1 MRASHLTV
9 RKRIMDEKSKI
20 TDEEFFTS
28 KEYRGYLAD
37 ITEAATKRYRRPI
50 HVTVFADPED
60 STVAYTDYNG
70 IVINACNHITW
81 SMPTRKL
88 RSMSI
93 EGFNAHENSHN
104 LFTDNRIAH
113 AYFNSLEH
121 GKFYPKKPTRL
132 KGDQKLN
139 AQGIIDAL
147 MDDTDPIPK
156 TVILRTAKAL
166 SNILEDG
173 YVDAR
178 YSYEFPG
185 NPARGIALN
194 NVRFAETVPDIDT
207 MIDKQF
213 YPHNI
218 VLNLL
223 LEYVRARE
231 VNNLTGYT
239 GEYMDRFLAAL
250 PLVDACIY
258 DEDSRARFDAVN
270 RIMIDLWPLMQRC
283 FDDLRDKQQNDAS
296 SSSGS
301 GNSTTP
307 GTGEDSDSD
316 DGMDAVQDALES
328 QLPQIAPNFTMKSG
342 PVPFNGAF
350 SPDEEQA
357 QELLEQV
364 SKALSEET
372 ARIAAHRT
380 ETIISNGDGSIVQDS
395 EYEGAGYEFSATDIE
410 RVLEEIA
417 TGKVNESLEEELSE
431 ELQSEATSIEYGN
444 AHRNINITVHRMSHV
459 NQNLIDSYTAV
470 APQLLMLS
478 KRLQR
483 SVSAILRDKRQ
494 GGKQTGLYVG
504 KHLDQHAFHR
514 NDGRVFCN
522 KRLPTE
528 PINMSVAL
536 LVDESGSM
544 CGCDRITKARATAIV
559 VQDFCEKLGIP
570 IMIVGHTASC
580 AHVELFSYADFKSV
594 DKKDRYRLM
603 DMSARCCNRDGAA
616 LRYVAEKLSKQN
628 SDVKMLFIICDGQ
641 PNDDGYTG
649 TAAEADLRGIKLEYS
664 RKGVQIFAAAIGD
677 DRANIAS
684 GIPGTGL
691 SRISVVASGVT
702 SPAAHPAP
710 PVVRIMSAILPSAI
724 LCITVDNTFLST
736 GSAFAKITCCPAS
749 STILRIT
756 FPPLSS
762 SCSLYT
768 CVFAVKI
775 ATFISYLHKTSF
787 CCPYSRILTL
797 LIQECNP

>member
-258 DEDSRARFDAVN
+258 DEDGRARFDAVN

-316 DGMDAVQDALES
+316 DGMSAVQDALES

-350 SPDEEQA
+350 APDEEQA

-431 ELQSEATSIEYGN
+431 ELQSEATSIQYGN

-603 DMSARCCNRDGAA
+603 DMSARYCNRDGAA

-677 DRANIAS
+677 DRANIE
-684 GIPGTGL
+684 
-691 SRISVVASGVT
+691 RIYGAGYLDIT
-702 SPAAHPAP
+702 DLNQLP
-710 PVVRIMSAILPSAI
+710 IMLTQLIARNLP
-724 LCITVDNTFLST
+724 
-736 GSAFAKITCCPAS
+736 K
-749 STILRIT
+749 
-756 FPPLSS
+756 
-762 SCSLYT
+762 
-768 CVFAVKI
+768 
-775 ATFISYLHKTSF
+775 
-787 CCPYSRILTL
+787 
-797 LIQECNP
+797 

>member
-81 SMPTRKL
+81 SMPSRKL

-258 DEDSRARFDAVN
+258 DEDGRARFDAVN

-301 GNSTTP
+301 GNPSTP

-431 ELQSEATSIEYGN
+431 ELQSEATSIQYGN

-677 DRANIAS
+677 DRANIE
-684 GIPGTGL
+684 
-691 SRISVVASGVT
+691 RIYGAGYLDIT
-702 SPAAHPAP
+702 DLNQLP
-710 PVVRIMSAILPSAI
+710 IMLTQLIARNLP
-724 LCITVDNTFLST
+724 
-736 GSAFAKITCCPAS
+736 K
-749 STILRIT
+749 
-756 FPPLSS
+756 
-762 SCSLYT
+762 
-768 CVFAVKI
+768 
-775 ATFISYLHKTSF
+775 
-787 CCPYSRILTL
+787 
-797 LIQECNP
+797 

>member
-147 MDDTDPIPK
+147 LDDTDPIPK

-301 GNSTTP
+301 GNSSTP

-316 DGMDAVQDALES
+316 DGMGAVQDALES

-350 SPDEEQA
+350 APDEEQA

-483 SVSAILRDKRQ
+483 SVSVILRDKRQ

-603 DMSARCCNRDGAA
+603 DMSARYCNRDGAA

-677 DRANIAS
+677 DRANIE
-684 GIPGTGL
+684 
-691 SRISVVASGVT
+691 RIYGAGYLDIT
-702 SPAAHPAP
+702 DLNQLP
-710 PVVRIMSAILPSAI
+710 IMLTQLIARNLP
-724 LCITVDNTFLST
+724 
-736 GSAFAKITCCPAS
+736 K
-749 STILRIT
+749 
-756 FPPLSS
+756 
-762 SCSLYT
+762 
-768 CVFAVKI
+768 
-775 ATFISYLHKTSF
+775 
-787 CCPYSRILTL
+787 
-797 LIQECNP
+797 

>member
-50 HVTVFADPED
+50 HVTVFADSED

-223 LEYVRARE
+223 LEYVRVRE

-258 DEDSRARFDAVN
+258 DEDGRARFDAVN

-301 GNSTTP
+301 GNSSTP

-316 DGMDAVQDALES
+316 DGMGAVQDALES

-350 SPDEEQA
+350 APDEEQA

-431 ELQSEATSIEYGN
+431 ELQSEATSIQYGN

-603 DMSARCCNRDGAA
+603 DMSARYCNRDGAA

-677 DRANIAS
+677 DRANIE
-684 GIPGTGL
+684 
-691 SRISVVASGVT
+691 RIYGAGYLDIT
-702 SPAAHPAP
+702 DLNQLP
-710 PVVRIMSAILPSAI
+710 IMLTQLIARNLP
-724 LCITVDNTFLST
+724 
-736 GSAFAKITCCPAS
+736 K
-749 STILRIT
+749 
-756 FPPLSS
+756 
-762 SCSLYT
+762 
-768 CVFAVKI
+768 
-775 ATFISYLHKTSF
+775 
-787 CCPYSRILTL
+787 
-797 LIQECNP
+797 

>member
-395 EYEGAGYEFSATDIE
+395 EYEGAGYEFSATDTE

-677 DRANIAS
+677 DRANIE
-684 GIPGTGL
+684 
-691 SRISVVASGVT
+691 RIYGAGYLDIT
-702 SPAAHPAP
+702 DLNQL
-710 PVVRIMSAILPSAI
+710 PVMLTQLIARNLP
-724 LCITVDNTFLST
+724 
-736 GSAFAKITCCPAS
+736 K
-749 STILRIT
+749 
-756 FPPLSS
+756 
-762 SCSLYT
+762 
-768 CVFAVKI
+768 
-775 ATFISYLHKTSF
+775 
-787 CCPYSRILTL
+787 
-797 LIQECNP
+797 

>member
-431 ELQSEATSIEYGN
+431 ELQSEATSIQYGN

-616 LRYVAEKLSKQN
+616 MRYVAEKLSKQN

-677 DRANIAS
+677 DRANIE
-684 GIPGTGL
+684 
-691 SRISVVASGVT
+691 RIYGAGYLDIT
-702 SPAAHPAP
+702 DLNQL
-710 PVVRIMSAILPSAI
+710 PVMLTQLIARNLP
-724 LCITVDNTFLST
+724 
-736 GSAFAKITCCPAS
+736 K
-749 STILRIT
+749 
-756 FPPLSS
+756 
-762 SCSLYT
+762 
-768 CVFAVKI
+768 
-775 ATFISYLHKTSF
+775 
-787 CCPYSRILTL
+787 
-797 LIQECNP
+797 

>member
-444 AHRNINITVHRMSHV
+444 AHRNINFTVHLMSHV

-677 DRANIAS
+677 DRANIE
-684 GIPGTGL
+684 
-691 SRISVVASGVT
+691 RIYGAGYLDIT
-702 SPAAHPAP
+702 DLNQL
-710 PVVRIMSAILPSAI
+710 PVMLTQLIARNLP
-724 LCITVDNTFLST
+724 
-736 GSAFAKITCCPAS
+736 K
-749 STILRIT
+749 
-756 FPPLSS
+756 
-762 SCSLYT
+762 
-768 CVFAVKI
+768 
-775 ATFISYLHKTSF
+775 
-787 CCPYSRILTL
+787 
-797 LIQECNP
+797 

>member
-239 GEYMDRFLAAL
+239 GEYMDRFLTAL

-258 DEDSRARFDAVN
+258 DEDGRARFDAVN

-316 DGMDAVQDALES
+316 DGMGAVQDALES
-328 QLPQIAPNFTMKSG
+328 QLPQIVPNFTMKSG

-350 SPDEEQA
+350 APDEEQA

-431 ELQSEATSIEYGN
+431 ELQSEATSIQYGN
-444 AHRNINITVHRMSHV
+444 AHRNINITVHRMSYV

-570 IMIVGHTASC
+570 IMIVGHTASS

-603 DMSARCCNRDGAA
+603 DMSARYCNRDGAA

-664 RKGVQIFAAAIGD
+664 RQGVQIFAAAIGD
-677 DRANIAS
+677 DRANIE
-684 GIPGTGL
+684 
-691 SRISVVASGVT
+691 RIYGAGYLDIT
-702 SPAAHPAP
+702 DLNQLP
-710 PVVRIMSAILPSAI
+710 IMLTQLIARNLP
-724 LCITVDNTFLST
+724 
-736 GSAFAKITCCPAS
+736 K
-749 STILRIT
+749 
-756 FPPLSS
+756 
-762 SCSLYT
+762 
-768 CVFAVKI
+768 
-775 ATFISYLHKTSF
+775 
-787 CCPYSRILTL
+787 
-797 LIQECNP
+797 

>member
-147 MDDTDPIPK
+147 LDDTDPIPK

-301 GNSTTP
+301 GNSSTP

-316 DGMDAVQDALES
+316 DGMGAVQDALES

-350 SPDEEQA
+350 APDEEQA

-372 ARIAAHRT
+372 ARIEAHRT

-431 ELQSEATSIEYGN
+431 ELQSEATSIQYGN
-444 AHRNINITVHRMSHV
+444 AHRNISITVHRMSHV

-483 SVSAILRDKRQ
+483 SVSVILRDKRQ

-603 DMSARCCNRDGAA
+603 DMSARYCNRDGAA

-677 DRANIAS
+677 DRANIE
-684 GIPGTGL
+684 
-691 SRISVVASGVT
+691 RIYGAGYLDIT
-702 SPAAHPAP
+702 DLNQLP
-710 PVVRIMSAILPSAI
+710 IMLTQLIARNLP
-724 LCITVDNTFLST
+724 
-736 GSAFAKITCCPAS
+736 K
-749 STILRIT
+749 
-756 FPPLSS
+756 
-762 SCSLYT
+762 
-768 CVFAVKI
+768 
-775 ATFISYLHKTSF
+775 
-787 CCPYSRILTL
+787 
-797 LIQECNP
+797 

>member
-194 NVRFAETVPDIDT
+194 NVRFAEAVPDIDT

-301 GNSTTP
+301 GNSSTP

-316 DGMDAVQDALES
+316 DGMGAVQDALES

-372 ARIAAHRT
+372 ARIEAHRT

-431 ELQSEATSIEYGN
+431 ELQSEATSIQYGN

-677 DRANIAS
+677 DRANIE
-684 GIPGTGL
+684 
-691 SRISVVASGVT
+691 RIYGAGYLDIT
-702 SPAAHPAP
+702 DLNQLP
-710 PVVRIMSAILPSAI
+710 IMLTQLIARNLP
-724 LCITVDNTFLST
+724 
-736 GSAFAKITCCPAS
+736 K
-749 STILRIT
+749 
-756 FPPLSS
+756 
-762 SCSLYT
+762 
-768 CVFAVKI
+768 
-775 ATFISYLHKTSF
+775 
-787 CCPYSRILTL
+787 
-797 LIQECNP
+797 

>member
-194 NVRFAETVPDIDT
+194 NVRFAEAVPDIDT

-316 DGMDAVQDALES
+316 DGMGAVQDALES

-350 SPDEEQA
+350 APDEEQA

-431 ELQSEATSIEYGN
+431 ELQSEATSIQYGN

-677 DRANIAS
+677 DRANIE
-684 GIPGTGL
+684 
-691 SRISVVASGVT
+691 RIYGAGYLDIT
-702 SPAAHPAP
+702 DLNQL
-710 PVVRIMSAILPSAI
+710 PVMLTQLIARNLP
-724 LCITVDNTFLST
+724 
-736 GSAFAKITCCPAS
+736 K
-749 STILRIT
+749 
-756 FPPLSS
+756 
-762 SCSLYT
+762 
-768 CVFAVKI
+768 
-775 ATFISYLHKTSF
+775 
-787 CCPYSRILTL
+787 
-797 LIQECNP
+797 

>member
-258 DEDSRARFDAVN
+258 DEDGRARFDAVN

-316 DGMDAVQDALES
+316 DGMGAVQDALES
-328 QLPQIAPNFTMKSG
+328 QLPQIASNFTMKSG

-431 ELQSEATSIEYGN
+431 ELQSEATSIQYGN

-483 SVSAILRDKRQ
+483 SVSAILRDKRR

-603 DMSARCCNRDGAA
+603 DMSARYCNRDGAA

-677 DRANIAS
+677 DRANIE
-684 GIPGTGL
+684 
-691 SRISVVASGVT
+691 RIYGAGYLDIT
-702 SPAAHPAP
+702 DLNQLP
-710 PVVRIMSAILPSAI
+710 IMLTQLIARNLP
-724 LCITVDNTFLST
+724 
-736 GSAFAKITCCPAS
+736 K
-749 STILRIT
+749 
-756 FPPLSS
+756 
-762 SCSLYT
+762 
-768 CVFAVKI
+768 
-775 ATFISYLHKTSF
+775 
-787 CCPYSRILTL
+787 
-797 LIQECNP
+797 

>member
-50 HVTVFADPED
+50 HVTVYADPED
-60 STVAYTDYNG
+60 STIAYTDYNG

-81 SMPTRKL
+81 SMPSRKL

-258 DEDSRARFDAVN
+258 DEDGRARFDAVN

-301 GNSTTP
+301 GNPSTP

-316 DGMDAVQDALES
+316 DGMGSVQDALES

-350 SPDEEQA
+350 APDEEQA

-372 ARIAAHRT
+372 ARITAHRT

-431 ELQSEATSIEYGN
+431 ELQSEATSIQYGN

-594 DKKDRYRLM
+594 DKKDRYRLI
-603 DMSARCCNRDGAA
+603 DMSARYCNRDGAA

-677 DRANIAS
+677 DRANIE
-684 GIPGTGL
+684 
-691 SRISVVASGVT
+691 RIYGAGYLDIT
-702 SPAAHPAP
+702 DLNQLP
-710 PVVRIMSAILPSAI
+710 IMLTQLIARNLP
-724 LCITVDNTFLST
+724 
-736 GSAFAKITCCPAS
+736 K
-749 STILRIT
+749 
-756 FPPLSS
+756 
-762 SCSLYT
+762 
-768 CVFAVKI
+768 
-775 ATFISYLHKTSF
+775 
-787 CCPYSRILTL
+787 
-797 LIQECNP
+797 

>member
-81 SMPTRKL
+81 SMPSRKL

-166 SNILEDG
+166 SNILEDS

-258 DEDSRARFDAVN
+258 DEDGRARFDAVN

-316 DGMDAVQDALES
+316 DGMGAVQDALES

-350 SPDEEQA
+350 APDEEQA

-431 ELQSEATSIEYGN
+431 ELQSEATSIQYGN

-570 IMIVGHTASC
+570 IMIVGHTASS

-603 DMSARCCNRDGAA
+603 DMSARYCNRDGAA

-677 DRANIAS
+677 DRANIE
-684 GIPGTGL
+684 
-691 SRISVVASGVT
+691 RIYGAGYLDIT
-702 SPAAHPAP
+702 DLNQLP
-710 PVVRIMSAILPSAI
+710 IMLTQLIARNLP
-724 LCITVDNTFLST
+724 
-736 GSAFAKITCCPAS
+736 K
-749 STILRIT
+749 
-756 FPPLSS
+756 
-762 SCSLYT
+762 
-768 CVFAVKI
+768 
-775 ATFISYLHKTSF
+775 
-787 CCPYSRILTL
+787 
-797 LIQECNP
+797 

>member
-50 HVTVFADPED
+50 HVTVYADPED
-60 STVAYTDYNG
+60 STIAYTDYNG

-81 SMPTRKL
+81 SMPSRKL

-258 DEDSRARFDAVN
+258 DEDGRARFDAVN

-301 GNSTTP
+301 GNPSTP

-350 SPDEEQA
+350 APDEEQA

-372 ARIAAHRT
+372 ARITAHRT

-677 DRANIAS
+677 DRANIE
-684 GIPGTGL
+684 
-691 SRISVVASGVT
+691 RIYGAGYLDIT
-702 SPAAHPAP
+702 DLNQL
-710 PVVRIMSAILPSAI
+710 PVMLTQLIARNLP
-724 LCITVDNTFLST
+724 
-736 GSAFAKITCCPAS
+736 K
-749 STILRIT
+749 
-756 FPPLSS
+756 
-762 SCSLYT
+762 
-768 CVFAVKI
+768 
-775 ATFISYLHKTSF
+775 
-787 CCPYSRILTL
+787 
-797 LIQECNP
+797 

>member
-223 LEYVRARE
+223 LQYVRARE

-258 DEDSRARFDAVN
+258 DEDGRARFDAVN

-316 DGMDAVQDALES
+316 DGMGAVQDALES

-350 SPDEEQA
+350 APDEEQA

-431 ELQSEATSIEYGN
+431 ELQSEATSIQYGD

-603 DMSARCCNRDGAA
+603 DMSARYCNRDGAA

-677 DRANIAS
+677 DRANIE
-684 GIPGTGL
+684 
-691 SRISVVASGVT
+691 RIYGAGYLDIT
-702 SPAAHPAP
+702 DLNQLP
-710 PVVRIMSAILPSAI
+710 IMLTQLIARNLP
-724 LCITVDNTFLST
+724 
-736 GSAFAKITCCPAS
+736 K
-749 STILRIT
+749 
-756 FPPLSS
+756 
-762 SCSLYT
+762 
-768 CVFAVKI
+768 
-775 ATFISYLHKTSF
+775 
-787 CCPYSRILTL
+787 
-797 LIQECNP
+797 

>member
-121 GKFYPKKPTRL
+121 GQFYPKKPTRL

-223 LEYVRARE
+223 LQYVRARE

-258 DEDSRARFDAVN
+258 DEDGRARFDAVN

-316 DGMDAVQDALES
+316 DGMGAVQDALES

-350 SPDEEQA
+350 APDEEQA

-380 ETIISNGDGSIVQDS
+380 ETIISNGDGSIVLDS

-431 ELQSEATSIEYGN
+431 ELQSEATSIQYGN

-603 DMSARCCNRDGAA
+603 DMSARYCNRDGAA

-677 DRANIAS
+677 DRANIE
-684 GIPGTGL
+684 
-691 SRISVVASGVT
+691 RIYGAGYLDIT
-702 SPAAHPAP
+702 DLNQLP
-710 PVVRIMSAILPSAI
+710 IMLTQLIARNLP
-724 LCITVDNTFLST
+724 
-736 GSAFAKITCCPAS
+736 K
-749 STILRIT
+749 
-756 FPPLSS
+756 
-762 SCSLYT
+762 
-768 CVFAVKI
+768 
-775 ATFISYLHKTSF
+775 
-787 CCPYSRILTL
+787 
-797 LIQECNP
+797 

>member
-121 GKFYPKKPTRL
+121 GKLYPKKPTRL

-223 LEYVRARE
+223 LQYVRARE

-258 DEDSRARFDAVN
+258 DEDGRARFDAVN

-307 GTGEDSDSD
+307 GTGEDSDSY
-316 DGMDAVQDALES
+316 DGMGAVQDALES

-350 SPDEEQA
+350 APDEEQA

-431 ELQSEATSIEYGN
+431 ELQSEATSIQYGN

-603 DMSARCCNRDGAA
+603 DMSARYCNRDGAA

-677 DRANIAS
+677 DRANIE
-684 GIPGTGL
+684 
-691 SRISVVASGVT
+691 RIYGAGYLDIT
-702 SPAAHPAP
+702 DLNQLP
-710 PVVRIMSAILPSAI
+710 IMLTQLIARNLP
-724 LCITVDNTFLST
+724 
-736 GSAFAKITCCPAS
+736 K
-749 STILRIT
+749 
-756 FPPLSS
+756 
-762 SCSLYT
+762 
-768 CVFAVKI
+768 
-775 ATFISYLHKTSF
+775 
-787 CCPYSRILTL
+787 
-797 LIQECNP
+797 

>member
-81 SMPTRKL
+81 SMPSRKL

-258 DEDSRARFDAVN
+258 DEDGRARFDAVN

-316 DGMDAVQDALES
+316 DGMGAVQDALES

-350 SPDEEQA
+350 APDEEQA

-431 ELQSEATSIEYGN
+431 ELQSEATSIQYGN

-570 IMIVGHTASC
+570 IMIVGHTASS

-603 DMSARCCNRDGAA
+603 DMSARYCNRDGAA

-677 DRANIAS
+677 DRANIE
-684 GIPGTGL
+684 
-691 SRISVVASGVT
+691 RIYGAGYLDIT
-702 SPAAHPAP
+702 DLNQLP
-710 PVVRIMSAILPSAI
+710 IMLTQLIARNLP
-724 LCITVDNTFLST
+724 
-736 GSAFAKITCCPAS
+736 K
-749 STILRIT
+749 
-756 FPPLSS
+756 
-762 SCSLYT
+762 
-768 CVFAVKI
+768 
-775 ATFISYLHKTSF
+775 
-787 CCPYSRILTL
+787 
-797 LIQECNP
+797 

>member
-258 DEDSRARFDAVN
+258 DEDGRARFDAVN

-296 SSSGS
+296 SSTGS

-316 DGMDAVQDALES
+316 DGMGAVQDALES

-350 SPDEEQA
+350 APDEEQA

-431 ELQSEATSIEYGN
+431 ELQSEATSIQYGN

-603 DMSARCCNRDGAA
+603 DMSARYCNRDGAA

-677 DRANIAS
+677 DRANIE
-684 GIPGTGL
+684 
-691 SRISVVASGVT
+691 RIYGAGYLDIT
-702 SPAAHPAP
+702 DLNQLP
-710 PVVRIMSAILPSAI
+710 IMLTQLIARNLP
-724 LCITVDNTFLST
+724 
-736 GSAFAKITCCPAS
+736 K
-749 STILRIT
+749 
-756 FPPLSS
+756 
-762 SCSLYT
+762 
-768 CVFAVKI
+768 
-775 ATFISYLHKTSF
+775 
-787 CCPYSRILTL
+787 
-797 LIQECNP
+797 

>member
-194 NVRFAETVPDIDT
+194 NVRFAEAVPDIDT

-296 SSSGS
+296 SYSGS

-316 DGMDAVQDALES
+316 DGMGAVQDALES

-431 ELQSEATSIEYGN
+431 ELQSEATSIQYGN

-677 DRANIAS
+677 DRANIE
-684 GIPGTGL
+684 
-691 SRISVVASGVT
+691 RIYGAGYLDIT
-702 SPAAHPAP
+702 DLNQL
-710 PVVRIMSAILPSAI
+710 PVMLTQLIARNLP
-724 LCITVDNTFLST
+724 
-736 GSAFAKITCCPAS
+736 K
-749 STILRIT
+749 
-756 FPPLSS
+756 
-762 SCSLYT
+762 
-768 CVFAVKI
+768 
-775 ATFISYLHKTSF
+775 
-787 CCPYSRILTL
+787 
-797 LIQECNP
+797 

>member
-1 MRASHLTV
+1 M
-9 RKRIMDEKSKI
+9 
-20 TDEEFFTS
+20 
-28 KEYRGYLAD
+28 
-37 ITEAATKRYRRPI
+37 
-50 HVTVFADPED
+50 FADPED

-147 MDDTDPIPK
+147 LDDTDPIPK

-301 GNSTTP
+301 GNSSTP

-316 DGMDAVQDALES
+316 DGMGAVQDALES

-350 SPDEEQA
+350 APDEEQA

-372 ARIAAHRT
+372 ARIEAHRT

-431 ELQSEATSIEYGN
+431 ELQSEATSIQYGN

-483 SVSAILRDKRQ
+483 SVSVILRDKRQ

-603 DMSARCCNRDGAA
+603 DMSARYCNRDGAA

-677 DRANIAS
+677 DRANIE
-684 GIPGTGL
+684 
-691 SRISVVASGVT
+691 RIYGAGYLDIT
-702 SPAAHPAP
+702 DLNQLP
-710 PVVRIMSAILPSAI
+710 IMLTQLIARNLP
-724 LCITVDNTFLST
+724 
-736 GSAFAKITCCPAS
+736 K
-749 STILRIT
+749 
-756 FPPLSS
+756 
-762 SCSLYT
+762 
-768 CVFAVKI
+768 
-775 ATFISYLHKTSF
+775 
-787 CCPYSRILTL
+787 
-797 LIQECNP
+797 

>member
-258 DEDSRARFDAVN
+258 DEDGRARFDAVN

-316 DGMDAVQDALES
+316 DGMGAVQDALES

-350 SPDEEQA
+350 APDEEQA

-417 TGKVNESLEEELSE
+417 TGKVNESLEEALSE
-431 ELQSEATSIEYGN
+431 ELQSEATSIQYGN

-603 DMSARCCNRDGAA
+603 DMSARYCNRDGAA

-677 DRANIAS
+677 DRANIE
-684 GIPGTGL
+684 
-691 SRISVVASGVT
+691 RIYGAGYLDIT
-702 SPAAHPAP
+702 DLNQLP
-710 PVVRIMSAILPSAI
+710 IMLTQLIARNLP
-724 LCITVDNTFLST
+724 
-736 GSAFAKITCCPAS
+736 K
-749 STILRIT
+749 
-756 FPPLSS
+756 
-762 SCSLYT
+762 
-768 CVFAVKI
+768 
-775 ATFISYLHKTSF
+775 
-787 CCPYSRILTL
+787 
-797 LIQECNP
+797 

>member
-677 DRANIAS
+677 DRANIE
-684 GIPGTGL
+684 
-691 SRISVVASGVT
+691 RIYGAGY
-702 SPAAHPAP
+702 
-710 PVVRIMSAILPSAI
+710 LP
-724 LCITVDNTFLST
+724 
-736 GSAFAKITCCPAS
+736 K
-749 STILRIT
+749 
-756 FPPLSS
+756 
-762 SCSLYT
+762 
-768 CVFAVKI
+768 
-775 ATFISYLHKTSF
+775 
-787 CCPYSRILTL
+787 
-797 LIQECNP
+797 